1 VTVGAVR
8 DLPDRAGPPRR
19 RAAAGRPGRAAA
31 AAADPA
37 WLAAARRPTPSDV
50 ARALRLP
57 VDIALVAAVTWLGGA
72 LLVGTVG
79 AVVSPFP
86 LVGLRISLAALLGG
100 VVAAGVSYLLALRI
114 GRHVT
119 ARALQAHPPTSAL
132 GLGVRP
138 LLLLTWGLTSGVP
151 CSVWSCC
158 SSTRAT
164 PRGPARPRSS
174 SSRSSPWSSDC
185 SPPC

>member
-19 RAAAGRPGRAAA
+19 RAAARRPGRAAA

-158 SSTRAT
+158 SSTRAA
-164 PRGPARPRSS
+164 PRGPTRPRSS
-174 SSRSSPWSSDC
+174 CSRSSDC
-185 SPPC
+185 SPSC

>member
-1 VTVGAVR
+1 MTVGAVR

-19 RAAAGRPGRAAA
+19 RAAARRPGRAAA

-57 VDIALVAAVTWLGGA
+57 VDIALVAAVTWLGG
-72 LLVGTVG
+72 
-79 AVVSPFP
+79 
-86 LVGLRISLAALLGG
+86 

-132 GLGVRP
+132 GLGVGP

-158 SSTRAT
+158 SSTRTT
-164 PRGPARPRSS
+164 PRGPTRPRSS